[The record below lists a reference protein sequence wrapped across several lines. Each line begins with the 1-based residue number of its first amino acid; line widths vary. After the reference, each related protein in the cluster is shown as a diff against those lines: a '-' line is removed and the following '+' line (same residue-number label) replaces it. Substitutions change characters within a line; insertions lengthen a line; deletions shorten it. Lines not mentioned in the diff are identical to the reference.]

1 MNPGILEYSKHA
13 WDVNLN
19 GNSTTIVMNWFQE
32 VSKMFVFYTFS
43 FKFLFLY
50 QYATFPE
57 VAPLVSA
64 PQKFFFEITGSC
76 IIQ

>member
-32 VSKMFVFYTFS
+32 VSKMFVFYTIFLKFFS
-43 FKFLFLY
+43 I

-64 PQKFFFEITGSC
+64 PQKFFFEIT
-76 IIQ
+76 